1 MSDLSVYG
9 GLFLSAFLA
18 ATLLPAQSE
27 LVLAS
32 LLASESRSAAVLILV
47 ASFGNVLGALFNYW
61 IGRGANALQG
71 KRWFPIGAEALARA
85 EGWYHR
91 YGRWS
96 LLLSWAPVV
105 GDPLTLAAGVL
116 RENIWVF
123 LTLVTLAKTGR
134 YLVVGALVW
143 GWL

>member
-1 MSDLSVYG
+1 MSTAGAYL

-32 LLASESRSAAVLILV
+32 LLAAESRSATLLITV
-47 ASFGNVLGALFNYW
+47 ASLGNILGAFLNYW
-61 IGRGANALQG
+61 LGRGALALQD
-71 KRWFPIGAEALARA
+71 KRCFPVGPAALERA
-85 EGWYHR
+85 QGWYQR

-96 LLLSWAPVV
+96 LLLSWMPVV

-116 RENIWVF
+116 REKIWVF

-134 YLVVGALVW
+134 YLVVAALVR

>member
-1 MSDLSVYG
+1 MSELAVYG

-27 LVLAS
+27 LVLAG
-32 LLASESRSAAVLILV
+32 LLASQDGAAFWLLCV
-47 ASFGNVLGALFNYW
+47 ASFGNVLGACLNYGL
-61 IGRGANALQG
+61 GRGANALRNR
-71 KRWFPIGAEALARA
+71 RWFPLSQPALARA
-85 EGWYHR
+85 EGWYRR
-91 YGRWS
+91 YGRYS

-105 GDPLTLAAGVL
+105 GDPLTLAAGAL

-123 LTLVTLAKTGR
+123 LGLVTLAKTGR
-134 YLVVGALVW
+134 YLTVAALVW